1 MTTAT
6 EPLVP
11 ALGEGLLMSEPGY
24 YGPSAVDSGNHQA
37 LHALRYK
44 RNPKLTFPSSAS
56 GSSAYKSTLGLTVV
70 HSSDV
75 GSDVVSWKLS
85 VFAPSWKLSVFAP
98 SWKLSVFAPKRISG
112 PVQFVLKLLVN
123 WRLSRDDAV
132 LLLGFDAA
140 DKGFVRAVLAGA
152 VDLHDQEVRD
162 RIAHLF
168 HIRAT
173 LSSLFRDLEV
183 ENDWLRE
190 PHTLLD
196 ERKPLKLLLG
206 GSMEDLLLVKEYVDA
221 AAGR

>member
-1 MTTAT
+1 
-6 EPLVP
+6 
-11 ALGEGLLMSEPGY
+11 MSEPGY

-98 SWKLSVFAPKRISG
+98 KRISG

-123 WRLSRDDAV
+123 WRLSEDDAG
-132 LLLGFDAA
+132 LLLGFDAEA
-140 DKGFVRAVLAGA
+140 KGLVRSILAGA
-152 VDLHDQEVRD
+152 IDLHSRDIRD

-173 LSSLFRDLEV
+173 LASLFRDLDV
-183 ENDWLRE
+183 ENEWLRE
-190 PHTLLD
+190 PHPLLD
-196 ERKPLKLLLG
+196 KREPLKLLLG

>member
-1 MTTAT
+1 
-6 EPLVP
+6 
-11 ALGEGLLMSEPGY
+11 MSDPGY

-56 GSSAYKSTLGLTVV
+56 DSSAYKSTLGLTAV

-75 GSDVVSWKLS
+75 GSDVV
-85 VFAPSWKLSVFAP
+85 SWKLSVFAP

-152 VDLHDQEVRD
+152 VDLHEQEVRD

-173 LSSLFRDLEV
+173 LSLLFRDLEV

-196 ERKPLKLLLG
+196 EREPLNLLLG